1 MRLGGGPRGWHA
13 SGAHFALRRS
23 FWLRASGFGVVGAAL
38 VLLAAADARAQA
50 SVNWDVGAEV
60 GAMKRF
66 TTGSSSQTSE
76 PGFGPVF
83 GLQGHVALIPMLRVG
98 LYASQDLSP
107 MPGWPMRQFYE
118 GGLHLKFTPPLLSHP
133 WRTYLFAGFGAAY
146 ARQDPRAGTLLEVPA
161 GFGLALKL
169 RAPWEVFA
177 ELGGRAGVAFLGG
190 LYGSGGTGKD
200 SFAASLSV
208 GVSLSD

>member
-1 MRLGGGPRGWHA
+1 MLGR
-13 SGAHFALRRS
+13 SLR
-23 FWLRASGFGVVGAAL
+23 GFGFRTSGCGAIGAAL
-38 VLLAAADARAQA
+38 VVLLAAGEARAQ
-50 SVNWDVGAEV
+50 VNWDLGLEA

-66 TTGSSSQTSE
+66 TTSSQTSQ
-76 PGFGPVF
+76 PGFGPAF
-83 GLQGHVALIPMLRVG
+83 ELQGHVALIPMLRVG
-98 LYASQDLSP
+98 LYAAQDVSP
-107 MPGWPMRQFYE
+107 MSGWPARQFYE
-118 GGLHLKFTPPLLSHP
+118 GGLHVKLTPPLLASP

-146 ARQDPRAGTLLEVPA
+146 VRQDPREGTLLEVPA
-161 GFGLALKL
+161 GLGLALKL

-190 LYGSGGTGKD
+190 VYEGGITGKD